1 MCLLR
6 FSGHAISAQE
16 DIKKKPM
23 MIMEYGA
30 SRQDLIQNGHFL

>member
-16 DIKKKPM
+16 DIKKPM

-30 SRQDLIQNGHFL
+30 SRQDLIQNGHFV